1 MSHIWRNLY
10 YFFGIYDRYPEKIS
24 EENINL
30 KNKMLEELKQVHELH
45 FQYRYKLKYDMCIL
59 QLSASFQGATKTQR
73 ALKLINSKTNT
84 LDMLVNLNIKLL

>member
-1 MSHIWRNLY
+1 MPHIWRNLY

-45 FQYRYKLKYDMCIL
+45 FQYKNKLKYDMCVL
-59 QLSASFQGATKTQR
+59 E
-73 ALKLINSKTNT
+73 LKLINSKKNT
-84 LDMLVNLNIKLL
+84 LQMLLNLNIKLI